1 MDDYGRKGEG
11 TMEHGFKVVTKT
23 ARRQDGTIVQEVYSE
38 RDDVRELILRQVM
51 ATQDEEIRK
60 ALIALGWT
68 PPPDR
73 A

>member
-23 ARRQDGTIVQEVYSE
+23 WQDGTIVQELYSE
-38 RDDVRELILRQVM
+38 HHDARELILRQVM
-51 ATQDEEIRK
+51 ATQDEEICK

-73 A
+73 G